1 MTLWSQTLNQV
12 QTQHPTY
19 GLTAK
24 GPVPALFGLGLGYLL
39 AIRYDLP
46 LAGALA
52 APAFILL
59 PLVITLWLDRHRIRF
74 EITPTGA
81 IRHQGGIEQSLPFG
95 TEVNYTLTRGP
106 IRRALNLP
114 GVLRLN
120 SQTGVMRSWSLTWPV
135 AATELPALDAALK
148 TALKTTSGGNRT

>member
-1 MTLWSQTLNQV
+1 MTLWSQTLNQI
-12 QTQHPTY
+12 QNAHPLY
-19 GLTAK
+19 SLTSK
-24 GPVPALFGLGLGYLL
+24 GPMPAALGLIGGAGL
-39 AIRYDLP
+39 ALRYDAP
-46 LAGALA
+46 VAGALIA
-52 APAFILL
+52 LLLILL